1 LKSWISIAASYF
13 LFLTRPGNFQIT
25 PERVSLAM
33 LPEIM
38 ALVVVAAA
46 VVAGAAAV

>member
-1 LKSWISIAASYF
+1 MVAL
-13 LFLTRPGNFQIT
+13 GQT

-38 ALVVVAAA
+38 ALVVVVAA
-46 VVAGAAAV
+46 VVVAAVAA